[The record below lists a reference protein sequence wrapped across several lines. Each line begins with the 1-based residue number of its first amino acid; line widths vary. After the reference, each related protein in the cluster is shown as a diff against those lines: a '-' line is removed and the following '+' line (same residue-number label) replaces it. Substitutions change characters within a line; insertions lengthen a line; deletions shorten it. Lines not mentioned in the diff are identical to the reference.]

1 MMLEKGKMN
10 AGEFSIIV
18 FTFTVGTAI
27 ISLPALLATIAK
39 QDAWIASALTIF
51 PSLLF
56 IFVYIQLISLY
67 PSMTYVEVNEKILGK
82 WFGKLASVLY
92 LTYVLIITS
101 GGYRAIGDFFTTQ
114 VMVDTPIQVII
125 ILFVLTSVFGVRLG
139 LEVICRTALIFFPWI
154 ILLLSMLFLFLIP
167 QIKLENIQP
176 IFGEGIKPI
185 ISGSLHQL
193 GLPYLQLI
201 ILLMVTPF
209 VAEKSEMKKSF
220 YLATIMGGFI
230 LTIIVLFSIL
240 VLGADFTSRQAYPT
254 YILGKKI
261 SIGNFF
267 ERVEVIVAIIWVFT
281 IYFKVTICYYG
292 LTLGLAQLLGLKNFQ
307 ILTFPLSFLILPFSI
322 FLLPNVVSINDFNA
336 TTLTPY
342 SLTICFIL
350 PLLLVVVGKVR
361 KKQSP
366 SKTSNQSSG

>member
-39 QDAWIASALTIF
+39 QNAWIASALTIF

-154 ILLLSMLFLFLIP
+154 ILLLSILFLFLIP

-292 LTLGLAQLLGLKNFQ
+292 LTLGLAQLLGLKNYQ

-322 FLLPNVVSINDFNA
+322 LLLPNVVSINNFNA

-350 PLLLVVVGKVR
+350 PLLLVVVDKVR
-361 KKQSP
+361 KKLST
-366 SKTSNQSSG
+366 SKTTNQSSG

>member
-1 MMLEKGKMN
+1 MMLEKGKIN

-18 FTFTVGTAI
+18 FIFTVGTAV
-27 ISLPALLATIAK
+27 ISLPALLAAIAK
-39 QDAWIASALTIF
+39 QDAWIASALTIL
-51 PSLLF
+51 PGLLS

-92 LTYVLIITS
+92 LIYVLIITC
-101 GGYRAIGDFFTTQ
+101 GGCRAIGDFVTTQ
-114 VMVDTPIQVII
+114 IMVDTPIQVII
-125 ILFVLTSVFGVRLG
+125 ILFVLTSVIGIRLG

-154 ILLLSMLFLFLIP
+154 VLLLSMLFLFLIP
-167 QIKLENIQP
+167 QMKLENIQP
-176 IFGEGIKPI
+176 ILGEGIKPI
-185 ISGSLHQL
+185 ISGSYHQL

-201 ILLMVTPF
+201 ILLMITPF

-220 YLATIMGGFI
+220 YLATIMGGFL
-230 LTIIVLFSIL
+230 LTIIVLFCIL
-240 VLGADFTSRQAYPT
+240 ILGADFTSRQAYPT

-292 LTLGLAQLLGLKNFQ
+292 LTLGLAQLLGLKNYQ
-307 ILTFPLSFLILPFSI
+307 ILIFPLSFLILPFSI
-322 FLLPNVVSINDFNA
+322 FLLPNVVSINEFNVI
-336 TTLTPY
+336 TLTPY

-361 KKQSP
+361 KKLST

>member
-18 FTFTVGTAI
+18 FTFTVGTAV

-39 QDAWIASALTIF
+39 QDAWIASALTIL
-51 PSLLF
+51 PGLLF
-56 IFVYIQLISLY
+56 IFVYIQLIFLY

-92 LTYVLIITS
+92 LIYVLIITS

-125 ILFVLTSVFGVRLG
+125 ILFVLTSVIGVRLG

-167 QIKLENIQP
+167 QMKLENIQP
-176 IFGEGIKPI
+176 ILGEGIKPI
-185 ISGSLHQL
+185 ISGSYHQL

-240 VLGADFTSRQAYPT
+240 ILGADFTSRQAYPT

-261 SIGNFF
+261 SIGNFL

-292 LTLGLAQLLGLKNFQ
+292 LTLGLAQLLGLKNYQ
-307 ILTFPLSFLILPFSI
+307 ILIFPLSFLILPFSI
-322 FLLPNVVSINDFNA
+322 FLLPNVVSINNFNA

-361 KKQSP
+361 KKQST